1 MAVSKNLTPAEI
13 SLRAQLA
20 VHSSWANTTDRAA
33 RTNPGLQAANVTRFE
48 RLVDPDR
55 KLPPEERAKRATNAR
70 QAHLKRIALASA
82 KARRLR
88 AASKERAGGEA

>member
-1 MAVSKNLTPAEI
+1 MAASKNLTPAEI

-20 VHSSWANTTDRAA
+20 VHSSWAKTTDRAA

-48 RLVDPDR
+48 KLVDPDGI
-55 KLPPEERAKRATNAR
+55 LSPQERAKRAASAR
-70 QAHLKRIALASA
+70 KAHIARMAMASA

-88 AASKERAGGEA
+88 AQATGGES